1 VDGRPVAAPL
11 LFYVT
16 SLREPFAN
24 GRAAALNGIKVRSRG
39 WDTAMMRYCFFVAMG
54 LSIACTH
61 ASFVACAQ
69 LVGPRNSEST
79 PADEP
84 KRAPETKSRD
94 EEFSALAADVA
105 IFEMQASLLKRA
117 VKLAAPAVVHIEA
130 KKNLGPSN
138 AASEDG
144 GTEEAG
150 SGVLI
155 EMEAKF
161 FALTNRHVVA
171 DAPLSGV
178 LVKAHDGRALTPVR
192 IWSDHESD
200 VAVIELRE
208 KDLVSARLGDSGIV
222 EIGDFV
228 VAVGSPFGLSHSIT
242 YGIIS
247 AKGRRDL
254 ELGDDGVH
262 FQDFMQTDAAI
273 NPGNSGG
280 PLVNLRGEV
289 IGINTAIASSS
300 GGNEGIGFTIPIKM
314 VMFVAAQL
322 IEKGF
327 VERGHLGVM
336 LDPAFSRE
344 KALRAGL
351 KRLEGALITKVTP
364 NSPADKSGLQ
374 VGDVILSYNAEPIE
388 NDNHLVNM
396 VGNTAVGAEVTLVV
410 FRKDKDSG
418 GKQFDLTLH
427 IAKRA
432 ETVKRTSL
440 GSSR

>member
-1 VDGRPVAAPL
+1 MKRSVFCALGLCVALGGAPV
-11 LFYVT
+11 F
-16 SLREPFAN
+16 
-24 GRAAALNGIKVRSRG
+24 G
-39 WDTAMMRYCFFVAMG
+39 
-54 LSIACTH
+54 
-61 ASFVACAQ
+61 Q
-69 LVGPRNSEST
+69 LVGPQNSDAA
-79 PADEP
+79 PAV
-84 KRAPETKSRD
+84 ETRPPGEHKSRD
-94 EEFSALAADVA
+94 DEFADLAADVA
-105 IFEMQASLLKRA
+105 LFEKQASLLKRA
-117 VKLAAPAVVHIEA
+117 VRLAAPAVVHIEA
-130 KKNLGPSN
+130 KKSLGRTN
-138 AASEDG
+138 ADDAAS
-144 GTEEAG
+144 EEAG
-150 SGVLI
+150 SGVII
-155 EMEAKF
+155 EMHGRF

-178 LVKAHDGRALTPVR
+178 LVKSHDGRMLTPVK

-208 KDLVSARLGDSGIV
+208 TELIPARLGESTGV

-280 PLVNLRGEV
+280 PLLNLRGEV

-314 VMFVAAQL
+314 VMFVANQL
-322 IEKGF
+322 IDKGY

-336 LDPAFSRE
+336 LDPFFTRE

-351 KRLEGALITKVTP
+351 RRLEGAMITQVTP
-364 NSPADKSGLQ
+364 NSPAEKGGLK
-374 VGDVILSYNAEPIE
+374 VGDVILRYNSESIE
-388 NDNHLVNM
+388 NDNHLVNL
-396 VGNTAVGAEVTLVV
+396 VGNTSVGAEIHLVI
-410 FRKDKDSG
+410 FRQDKELELNL
-418 GKQFDLTLH
+418 Q

-432 ETVKRTSL
+432 EAVKRATSPAA
-440 GSSR
+440 SRRN

>member
-1 VDGRPVAAPL
+1 MKRCGFFALATLIFWCALPPL
-11 LFYVT
+11 P
-16 SLREPFAN
+16 SL
-24 GRAAALNGIKVRSRG
+24 G
-39 WDTAMMRYCFFVAMG
+39 
-54 LSIACTH
+54 
-61 ASFVACAQ
+61 Q
-69 LVGPRNSEST
+69 LVGPKNTETVSPTDSK
-79 PADEP
+79 PSADS
-84 KRAPETKSRD
+84 RSRD

-105 IFEMQASLLKRA
+105 LFEKQASLLKRA

-130 KKNLGPSN
+130 KKNL
-138 AASEDG
+138 ARVASTDETA
-144 GTEEAG
+144 TEEAG

-155 EMEAKF
+155 EMHGKF

-178 LVKAHDGRALTPVR
+178 LVKSHDGRTLTPIK

-200 VAVIELRE
+200 VAVVELRE
-208 KDLVSARLGDSGIV
+208 TDLVSARLGESNIV

-300 GGNEGIGFTIPIKM
+300 GGNEGIGFTIPIRM
-314 VMFVAAQL
+314 VMFVANQL
-322 IEKGF
+322 IDKGF

-336 LDPAFSRE
+336 LDPFFTRE
-344 KALRAGL
+344 KALRVGL
-351 KRLEGALITKVTP
+351 KRLEGALITQVTP
-364 NSPADKSGLQ
+364 NSPADRGGLKI
-374 VGDVILSYNAEPIE
+374 GDVILRYNAESIE
-388 NDNHLVNM
+388 NDNHLVNL
-396 VGNTAVGAEVTLVV
+396 VGNTSVGAEVHLVV
-410 FRKDKDSG
+410 MRNEKETNPNL
-418 GKQFDLTLH
+418 Q

-432 ETVKRTSL
+432 EAAKKSAIPA
-440 GSSR
+440 GSGRR

>member
-1 VDGRPVAAPL
+1 MNRSSVLASVVL
-11 LFYVT
+11 LGFL
-16 SLREPFAN
+16 SLPFE
-24 GRAAALNGIKVRSRG
+24 
-39 WDTAMMRYCFFVAMG
+39 TQ
-54 LSIACTH
+54 
-61 ASFVACAQ
+61 AQ
-69 LVGPRNSEST
+69 LVGPRNNAPIESVE
-79 PADEP
+79 PQASPPEVDEA
-84 KRAPETKSRD
+84 KKTRE
-94 EEFSALAADVA
+94 EEFADLAADVA
-105 IFEMQASLLKRA
+105 LFEKQASLLKRS

-130 KKNLGPSN
+130 KKNLGRPNS
-138 AASEDG
+138 ATSESS
-144 GTEEAG
+144 TEEAG

-155 EMEAKF
+155 EMNEKF

-178 LVKAHDGRALTPVR
+178 LVKSHDGRMLTPVR

-200 VAVIELRE
+200 VAVIEVRE
-208 KDLVSARLGDSGIV
+208 TDLTSARLGESSAV

-242 YGIIS
+242 SGIIS

-262 FQDFMQTDAAI
+262 FQDFLQTDAAI

-280 PLVNLRGEV
+280 PLLNLRGEV

-314 VMFVAAQL
+314 VMFVANQL

-336 LDPAFSRE
+336 LDPAFTRE

-351 KRLEGALITKVTP
+351 KRLGGAMITQVTP
-364 NSPADKSGLQ
+364 NSPADRGGLK
-374 VGDVILSYNAEPIE
+374 VGDVILRYNSELIE
-388 NDNHLVNM
+388 NDNHLVNL
-396 VGNTAVGAEVTLVV
+396 VGNTSVGAEVNLVV
-410 FRKDKDSG
+410 FRRDREV
-418 GKQFDLTLH
+418 DLSLQ

-432 ETVKRTSL
+432 EVVKKF
-440 GSSR
+440 SSGTGR

>member
-1 VDGRPVAAPL
+1 MIRI
-11 LFYVT
+11 LFLST
-16 SLREPFAN
+16 LCCGFAIAMPSTELR
-24 GRAAALNGIKVRSRG
+24 G
-39 WDTAMMRYCFFVAMG
+39 
-54 LSIACTH
+54 
-61 ASFVACAQ
+61 Q
-69 LVGPRNSEST
+69 LVGPRNTET
-79 PADEP
+79 ADEDEP
-84 KRAPETKSRD
+84 KQGQEPSSRD
-94 EEFSALAADVA
+94 AEFAALAADVA
-105 IFEMQASLLKRA
+105 IFEKQANLLKRA

-130 KKNLGPSN
+130 RKNLSRGGE
-138 AASEDG
+138 AGEDS

-155 EMEAKF
+155 EMDGKF

-171 DAPLSGV
+171 DAQLSGV
-178 LVKAHDGRALTPVR
+178 LVKSHDGRALTPLR

-208 KDLVSARLGDSGIV
+208 RDLVAARLGDSGVV

-262 FQDFMQTDAAI
+262 YQDFMQTDAAI

-314 VMFVAAQL
+314 VMFVANQL
-322 IEKGF
+322 IEKGY
-327 VERGHLGVM
+327 VERGHLGVR
-336 LDPAFSRE
+336 LDPTFSRE

-351 KRLEGALITKVTP
+351 KRLEGALVTNVTP
-364 NSPADKSGLQ
+364 NSPADKGGLQ
-374 VGDVILSYNAEPIE
+374 VGDIILSYNSELIE

-396 VGNTAVGAEVTLVV
+396 VGNTAVGSEVVLVV
-410 FRKDKDSG
+410 FRKDKQAG
-418 GKQFDLTLH
+418 GKQLDITLQ
-427 IAKRA
+427 IAKRL
-432 ETVKRTSL
+432 ETVKKTPV
-440 GSSR
+440 GSPR